1 MRMEKILYYV
11 WKHKIFPLSELRTTD
26 GLPVEVINCGQPNI
40 HAGPDFLQARI
51 KIGDVMWA
59 GNVEIHERSS
69 DWFRHQHNTNKA
81 YDNVILHIASVI
93 DTKVTNSSGRDIPQ
107 MKLECPPH
115 LLDRY
120 RELSESLHY
129 PACFSSVGQIP
140 AIKIHGWLNSLCI
153 ERLSAKSERIEAY
166 QQATNSDWENSL
178 FIALARNFGFGVNG
192 EAFELWAKNVPY
204 GALGKHR
211 DNLLQIEAIFF
222 GQAGFLD
229 ENLLPKAYKDAIVND
244 EYFRRLATEY
254 KFLSA
259 KFGLKP
265 IEPHLW
271 KYLRMRP
278 ANFPHIR
285 LAQLA
290 SLYNRGAISVS
301 HILDAENT
309 DALLKLLD
317 GGVST
322 YWQTHCNFATL
333 SENRQHKLSLSSR
346 RLVVINTIV
355 PLLYAYGKHLGNEA
369 VCAKAIA
376 LLEELPAE
384 NNHIMR
390 CWADCG
396 IKVSQA
402 ADSQALL
409 QLKTMYC
416 DRKDCLR
423 CRFGFEYLSGGK
435 KG

>member
-1 MRMEKILYYV
+1 M
-11 WKHKIFPLSELRTTD
+11 
-26 GLPVEVINCGQPNI
+26 
-40 HAGPDFLQARI
+40 
-51 KIGDVMWA
+51 
-59 GNVEIHERSS
+59 
-69 DWFRHQHNTNKA
+69 
-81 YDNVILHIASVI
+81 
-93 DTKVTNSSGRDIPQ
+93 
-107 MKLECPPH
+107 
-115 LLDRY
+115 
-120 RELSESLHY
+120 
-129 PACFSSVGQIP
+129 
-140 AIKIHGWLNSLCI
+140 
-153 ERLSAKSERIEAY
+153 
-166 QQATNSDWENSL
+166 
-178 FIALARNFGFGVNG
+178 
-192 EAFELWAKNVPY
+192 PY

-229 ENLLPKAYKDAIVND
+229 ESNLPKAYKDAIVND
-244 EYFRRLATEY
+244 EYFKRLSAEY
-254 KFLSA
+254 RFLSA

-309 DALLKLLD
+309 DALLRLLD

-333 SENRQHKLSLSSR
+333 SESRQHKLSLSSR